1 MVEEATEYVKTCLR
15 AGPSDALIF
24 CGSGATAAMKR
35 LQEAMGIAVAGDLR
49 ERIVLAEE
57 ERWVVFVGPWEHHS
71 NLLSWRQTTAEVV
84 EIGVDRRSGMPDM
97 EALEAQLGCMKRTN
111 RRMLGSFSACSNVTG
126 VICDTRG
133 LARLLHQ
140 YGAFAC
146 FDFATRDTIYN
157 DDIEER
163 EDAGTPPII
172 QKIRAALAFRV
183 KELVGYDLINL
194 LESFYIESA
203 MERLLPN
210 PAIHLLGNLEP
221 KRLAILSFLIF
232 PSHVNTTTAANSK
245 PLLTGKPFSGRFVAK
260 LLNDLFGIQ
269 ARGGCSCAGP
279 YGHHLLAVDESFSHG
294 IRSHIQKGYMGMKPG
309 WTRVSFAYYMTKFE
323 FEFILSAIEFI
334 AAYGHRFLSVYA
346 FDWATGD
353 WSYDMKLPMMDC
365 SVGMIK
371 KIAEEK
377 DFLGREKGT
386 KIFAK
391 YLKSARKIAISLPEK
406 PLLPR
411 RVPKNVD
418 RNLIYFRI

>member
-1 MVEEATEYVKTCLR
+1 
-15 AGPSDALIF
+15 
-24 CGSGATAAMKR
+24 
-35 LQEAMGIAVAGDLR
+35 
-49 ERIVLAEE
+49 
-57 ERWVVFVGPWEHHS
+57 
-71 NLLSWRQTTAEVV
+71 
-84 EIGVDRRSGMPDM
+84 
-97 EALEAQLGCMKRTN
+97 
-111 RRMLGSFSACSNVTG
+111 MLGSFSACSNVTG

-146 FDFATRDTIYN
+146 FDFATSGPYVEIDMVSEDSSERYDAVFLSPHKFVGGPSSPGILVMNKALYGLTHCPPSTCGGGVVEYVNDFNPNDTIYN
-157 DDIEER
+157 NDIEER

-172 QKIRAALAFRV
+172 QKIWAALAFRV

-194 LESFYIESA
+194 LKSFYFESA
-203 MERLLPN
+203 MKRLLPN
-210 PAIHLLGNLEP
+210 PAIHILGNLEP

-232 PSHVNTTTAANSK
+232 PSAANSK
-245 PLLTGKPFSGRFVAK
+245 PLLAGKPLSGRFVAK

-279 YGHHLLAVDESFSHG
+279 YDHHLLAVDESFSHG

-365 SVGMIK
+365 SVEMIK

-377 DFLGREKGT
+377 EFLGRGKET
-386 KIFAK
+386 KIFAR